1 MAAYKGT
8 KYSLTSLQLKKIA
21 RLCDQEQGS
30 VAGCAAEASLM
41 ANLYELVGYKK
52 YKSLYEYVRNG
63 GWFYRAAHFMDNG
76 SYTSSQ
82 LAAVKD
88 VLANGNRTIPL
99 YVDEH
104 DCFSDIKS
112 ATNNGKA
119 ITVTN
124 RSAYKQGVTV
134 IKNRYGSTYTFWSF
148 PASGSDPF
156 GYTANSR
163 APKSGSAA
171 ASTDTDETYVDLSV
185 RLPQISEG
193 SKGAAVQIWE
203 SIIQVAVTGKFDKR
217 LDEATKA
224 WQKKHSLTAD
234 GIVGPK
240 SWREGFDTIK

>member
-1 MAAYKGT
+1 MATYKGT
-8 KYSLTSLQLKKIA
+8 KYSLTAIQLKKLA

-63 GWFYRAAHFMDNG
+63 GWFYRAAHYMDNG
-76 SYTSSQ
+76 SYTASQ

-88 VLANGNRTIPL
+88 VLVNGNRTVPL

-112 ATNNGKA
+112 ATNNGKF
-119 ITVTN
+119 ITVTD
-124 RSAYKQGVTV
+124 RSAYKQNVTI

-148 PASGSDPF
+148 PAPGSDPF
-156 GYTANSR
+156 GYTDNAR
-163 APKSGSAA
+163 APKHPQPDLG
-171 ASTDTDETYVDLSV
+171 ETYVDLSV

-203 SIIQVAVTGKFDKR
+203 SLIKVAVTGVFDKQ
-217 LDEATKA
+217 LDEATKS
-224 WQKKHSLTAD
+224 WQKKHGLTAD

-240 SWREGFDTIK
+240 SWREGFETL